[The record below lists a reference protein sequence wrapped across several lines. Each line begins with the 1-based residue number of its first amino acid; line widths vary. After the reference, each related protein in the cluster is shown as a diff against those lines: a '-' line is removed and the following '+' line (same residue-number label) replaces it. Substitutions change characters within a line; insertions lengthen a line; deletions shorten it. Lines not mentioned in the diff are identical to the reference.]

1 MLVKIIFLLKGLI
14 DATVEEGS
22 LVVNLKLAGTK
33 LRPFSKRY
41 SSRALTMVIKNYTR
55 S

>member
-22 LVVNLKLAGTK
+22 VSRESETSLA
-33 LRPFSKRY
+33 
-41 SSRALTMVIKNYTR
+41 R
-55 S
+55 SCACFQNDTLQEL